1 MKTIDL
7 NQFMLNEDDER
18 MMDNMNKKCSGDN
31 DIKPSIN
38 LDLMDEATLE
48 ENITA
53 YGDYNDYDGRE
64 TIDSL
69 DDIGMD
75 IYQESNIYEYEPLQ

>member
-1 MKTIDL
+1 
-7 NQFMLNEDDER
+7 MLNEDDEK

-53 YGDYNDYDGRE
+53 YGDYDDYDGRE

-75 IYQESNIYEYEPLQ
+75 IY

>member
-1 MKTIDL
+1 MEG
-7 NQFMLNEDDER
+7 QDEK

-53 YGDYNDYDGRE
+53 YGDYDDYDGRE

-75 IYQESNIYEYEPLQ
+75 IY

>member
-1 MKTIDL
+1 MKNPIDI
-7 NQFMLNEDDER
+7 NQFMLNEDDE
-18 MMDNMNKKCSGDN
+18 MMMENMNKKCSGDN
-31 DIKPSIN
+31 DIKPSVN

-69 DDIGMD
+69 DDLGMD
-75 IYQESNIYEYEPLQ
+75 IYQDQYL

>member
-1 MKTIDL
+1 
-7 NQFMLNEDDER
+7 MLNEDDER
-18 MMDNMNKKCSGDN
+18 MMDNMNKKCSGAS

-75 IYQESNIYEYEPLQ
+75 IY

>member
-7 NQFMLNEDDER
+7 NQFMLNEDDEK

-48 ENITA
+48 ESITA
-53 YGDYNDYDGRE
+53 YGDYDDYDGRE

-75 IYQESNIYEYEPLQ
+75 IY

>member
-1 MKTIDL
+1 MRYKMKNPIDI
-7 NQFMLNEDDER
+7 NQFMLNEDDE
-18 MMDNMNKKCSGDN
+18 MMMENMNKKCSGDN
-31 DIKPSIN
+31 DIKPSVN

-69 DDIGMD
+69 DDLGMD
-75 IYQESNIYEYEPLQ
+75 IY

>member
-18 MMDNMNKKCSGDN
+18 LMDNMNKKCSGDN

-69 DDIGMD
+69 DDSGMD
-75 IYQESNIYEYEPLQ
+75 IY

>member
-31 DIKPSIN
+31 DIKPSIK

-75 IYQESNIYEYEPLQ
+75 IY

>member
-1 MKTIDL
+1 MKKIDL

-75 IYQESNIYEYEPLQ
+75 IY

>member
-18 MMDNMNKKCSGDN
+18 LMDNMNKKCSGDS

-75 IYQESNIYEYEPLQ
+75 IY

>member
-69 DDIGMD
+69 DDIGLV
-75 IYQESNIYEYEPLQ
+75 IY

>member
-75 IYQESNIYEYEPLQ
+75 IY

>member
-31 DIKPSIN
+31 DIKPRIN

-53 YGDYNDYDGRE
+53 YGDYDDYDGRE

-75 IYQESNIYEYEPLQ
+75 IY

>member
-1 MKTIDL
+1 MKKIDL
-7 NQFMLNEDDER
+7 NQFMLNEDDE
-18 MMDNMNKKCSGDN
+18 MLMDNMNKKCSGDA
-31 DIKPSIN
+31 DIKPSVN
-38 LDLMDEATLE
+38 LDMMDEATLE

-69 DDIGMD
+69 DDLGMD
-75 IYQESNIYEYEPLQ
+75 IY

>member
-1 MKTIDL
+1 MRYKMKNPIDI
-7 NQFMLNEDDER
+7 NQFMLNEDDEM

-75 IYQESNIYEYEPLQ
+75 IY

>member
-18 MMDNMNKKCSGDN
+18 LMENMNKKCEGDN
-31 DIKPSIN
+31 NIKPSVN
-38 LDLMDEATLE
+38 LDMMDEATLE
-48 ENITA
+48 ENITSA
-53 YGDYNDYDGRE
+53 GDYYDYDGRE

-69 DDIGMD
+69 EDIGMD
-75 IYQESNIYEYEPLQ
+75 IY

>member
-18 MMDNMNKKCSGDN
+18 LMENMNKKCEGDN
-31 DIKPSIN
+31 DIKPSVN
-38 LDLMDEATLE
+38 LDMFDEDTLE

-53 YGDYNDYDGRE
+53 AGDYYDYDGRE
-64 TIDSL
+64 SIDSL
-69 DDIGMD
+69 EDIGMD
-75 IYQESNIYEYEPLQ
+75 IY

>member
-1 MKTIDL
+1 MSYKMKNPIDI
-7 NQFMLNEDDER
+7 NQFMLNEDDE
-18 MMDNMNKKCSGDN
+18 MMMENMNKKCSGDN
-31 DIKPSIN
+31 DIKPSVN

-69 DDIGMD
+69 DDLGMD
-75 IYQESNIYEYEPLQ
+75 IY

>member
-7 NQFMLNEDDER
+7 NQFMLNEDDEK

-53 YGDYNDYDGRE
+53 YGDYDDYDGRE

-75 IYQESNIYEYEPLQ
+75 IYQEINIYEYGSIQ